1 MSEVI
6 LSPRAKLDLGEIW
19 DYTLSQWGVEQA
31 EKFVRELWFSME
43 HAANNPTKS
52 VDIGDIRRGYR
63 KSKSGCHVIFFKATG
78 DGINVVRIL
87 HQRMDFERHF

>member
-31 EKFVRELWFSME
+31 ENMFGNCCL
-43 HAANNPTKS
+43 
-52 VDIGDIRRGYR
+52 
-63 KSKSGCHVIFFKATG
+63 
-78 DGINVVRIL
+78 
-87 HQRMDFERHF
+87 